1 MPFTETYN
9 FDTSFVALR
18 ALVRE
23 IIQNTMHT
31 QYPLPSH
38 SHMYVPTWPRSDFHP
53 LADPAAGFG
62 GGQLGAGSQPRVPP
76 KLKTPRI

>member
-1 MPFTETYN
+1 MKTLGIVT
-9 FDTSFVALR
+9 
-18 ALVRE
+18 
-23 IIQNTMHT
+23 
-31 QYPLPSH
+31 PLLLEQDIKKRRRH
-38 SHMYVPTWPRSDFHP
+38 KEWNKT